1 MLWILILFALAAS
14 ASETTTGTS
23 SNSSQSTSSSSS
35 SSTSSNSTATPTSAS
50 IQCVESFGG
59 SNWTVAQLALF
70 AASGWTLS
78 GFLLL
83 FTCCFCCFWLVRK
96 ICSCC
101 GNSSESE
108 SKQPTR
114 TPMPHSLLPTRRYPW
129 ALPGSYT
136 PPQDGSF
143 PPPPR

>member
-23 SNSSQSTSSSSS
+23 SNSSQSSTSSSSTN
-35 SSTSSNSTATPTSAS
+35 TSNNTTSATTLS
-50 IQCVESFGG
+50 TECINGFDGN
-59 SNWTVAQLALF
+59 NWTFPQLALF

-78 GFLLL
+78 GLLL
-83 FTCCFCCFWLVRK
+83 IFTCCLCCFWLVRK
-96 ICSCC
+96 VCSCC

-108 SKQPTR
+108 SKATHAY
-114 TPMPHSLLPTRRYPW
+114 TNAAFTSSDATLPMGTT
-129 ALPGSYT
+129 GSYT

>member
-1 MLWILILFALAAS
+1 MLWILVLFALAAS

-23 SNSSQSTSSSSS
+23 SNSSQSTT
-35 SSTSSNSTATPTSAS
+35 STSTANTTTLSTACVNAS
-50 IQCVESFGG
+50 NG
-59 SNWTVAQLALF
+59 STWEVSQLALL

-78 GFLLL
+78 GLLL
-83 FTCCFCCFWLVRK
+83 IFTCCLCCFWLVRK
-96 ICSCC
+96 VCSCC

-108 SKQPTR
+108 SKATHAY
-114 TPMPHSLLPTRRYPW
+114 TNAAFTSSDATLPMGTT
-129 ALPGSYT
+129 GSYT

>member
-1 MLWILILFALAAS
+1 MLWILVLFALAAS

-23 SNSSQSTSSSSS
+23 SNSSQATSSSSSS
-35 SSTSSNSTATPTSAS
+35 SSTSSNNSTAAPT
-50 IQCVESFGG
+50 IECVQAFGG

-78 GFLLL
+78 GLLLL

-108 SKQPTR
+108 SKT
-114 TPMPHSLLPTRRYPW
+114 THAYTNAAFTSSDATLPMGTT
-129 ALPGSYT
+129 GSYT

>member
-1 MLWILILFALAAS
+1 MLWILVLFALAAS

-23 SNSSQSTSSSSS
+23 SNSSQSTSNTNATANTTISTCINASNGSS
-35 SSTSSNSTATPTSAS
+35 
-50 IQCVESFGG
+50 
-59 SNWTVAQLALF
+59 WTVPQLALL

-78 GFLLL
+78 GLLLL

-108 SKQPTR
+108 SKT
-114 TPMPHSLLPTRRYPW
+114 THAYTNAAFTSSDATLPMGTT
-129 ALPGSYT
+129 GSYT

>member
-1 MLWILILFALAAS
+1 MLWILALLALTAT

-23 SNSSQSTSSSSS
+23 SNSSTST
-35 SSTSSNSTATPTSAS
+35 NSTNSTVAPTTPSVA
-50 IQCVESFGG
+50 CVQAFGG
-59 SNWTVAQLALF
+59 SNWTFPQLALL

-78 GFLLL
+78 GLLLL

-108 SKQPTR
+108 SKT
-114 TPMPHSLLPTRRYPW
+114 THAYTNAAFTSSDATLPMGTT
-129 ALPGSYT
+129 GSYT

>member
-1 MLWILILFALAAS
+1 MLWILVLFALAAS

-23 SNSSQSTSSSSS
+23 SNSSQATSSSSS
-35 SSTSSNSTATPTSAS
+35 SSSISSNNSTATPT
-50 IQCVESFGG
+50 IECVQAFGG

-70 AASGWTLS
+70 AASDWTLS
-78 GFLLL
+78 GLLLL

-108 SKQPTR
+108 SKT
-114 TPMPHSLLPTRRYPW
+114 THAYTNAAFTSSDATLPMGTT
-129 ALPGSYT
+129 GSYT

>member
-1 MLWILILFALAAS
+1 MLWILVLFALAAS

-78 GFLLL
+78 GLLLL

-108 SKQPTR
+108 SKT
-114 TPMPHSLLPTRRYPW
+114 THAYTNAAFTSSDATLPMGTT
-129 ALPGSYT
+129 GSYT

>member
-1 MLWILILFALAAS
+1 MLWILVLFALATS

-23 SNSSQSTSSSSS
+23 SNSSQSTSSSS
-35 SSTSSNSTATPTSAS
+35 
-50 IQCVESFGG
+50 FGG
-59 SNWTVAQLALF
+59 NNWTVAQLALF

-78 GFLLL
+78 GLLLL

-108 SKQPTR
+108 SKT
-114 TPMPHSLLPTRRYPW
+114 THAYTNAAFTSSDATLPMGTT
-129 ALPGSYT
+129 GSYT

>member
-1 MLWILILFALAAS
+1 MLWVLVLFALAAS

-23 SNSSQSTSSSSS
+23 SNSSQSTSSVTT
-35 SSTSSNSTATPTSAS
+35 SSTACINGS
-50 IQCVESFGG
+50 GG
-59 SNWTVAQLALF
+59 SNWTVPQLALL

-78 GFLLL
+78 GLLLL

-101 GNSSESE
+101 GNSESE
-108 SKQPTR
+108 SKT
-114 TPMPHSLLPTRRYPW
+114 THAYTNAAFTSSDATLPMGTT
-129 ALPGSYT
+129 GSYT

>member
-1 MLWILILFALAAS
+1 MLWILVLFALATS

-23 SNSSQSTSSSSS
+23 SNSSQSTT
-35 SSTSSNSTATPTSAS
+35 STGTANTTTLSTACVSAS
-50 IQCVESFGG
+50 NG
-59 SNWTVAQLALF
+59 STWEVSQLALL

-78 GFLLL
+78 GLLLL

-108 SKQPTR
+108 SET
-114 TPMPHSLLPTRRYPW
+114 THAYTNAAFTSSDATLPMGTT
-129 ALPGSYT
+129 GSYT

>member
-1 MLWILILFALAAS
+1 MLWILVLFALATS

-23 SNSSQSTSSSSS
+23 SNSSQSTS
-35 SSTSSNSTATPTSAS
+35 TAGTTNTTTPSTACINAS
-50 IQCVESFGG
+50 NG
-59 SNWTVAQLALF
+59 SNLGAPQLALL

-78 GFLLL
+78 GLLL
-83 FTCCFCCFWLVRK
+83 IFICCLCCFWLVRK

-108 SKQPTR
+108 SKT
-114 TPMPHSLLPTRRYPW
+114 THAYTNAAFTSSDATLPMGTT
-129 ALPGSYT
+129 GSYT